1 MQFALLAL
9 VSIISSARSSIV
21 QQFSRPGAEVA
32 RQQGEKNAEQK
43 AFREKGIFAHQ
54 IVRIKEGR
62 EFVLGPVFRSERAIE
77 ANHNVQK
84 KS

>member
-9 VSIISSARSSIV
+9 VSIISSAWSSIV
-21 QQFSRPGAEVA
+21 QQFSRPEAEVE

-54 IVRIKEGR
+54 IVRIKVKGVN
-62 EFVLGPVFRSERAIE
+62 FVLGPVFRSE
-77 ANHNVQK
+77 
-84 KS
+84 